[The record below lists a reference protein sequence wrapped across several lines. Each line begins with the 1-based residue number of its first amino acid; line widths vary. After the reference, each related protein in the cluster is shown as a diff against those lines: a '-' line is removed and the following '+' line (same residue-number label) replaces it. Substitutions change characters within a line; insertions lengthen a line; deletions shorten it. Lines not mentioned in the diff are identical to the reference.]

1 MTYVGKE
8 TLSSDGEDSMTH
20 NLEMTVLI
28 DNVAEEPLSEEWGLS
43 ILIVADG
50 RQILLDTGSS
60 ELFARNADCL
70 GIDLGSVEIGVLS
83 HAHYDH
89 ANGMETFFTLNRSA
103 PFLVREG
110 TCENCYGTSEGVL
123 RYIGVQSG
131 VLKKYDERIRYVCGV
146 HIISEG
152 IWLVPHRREDYS
164 SIALRNELYTISNGE
179 HLPDDFAH
187 EQSLVIETGKGLVVF
202 NSCSH
207 TGMTNILTDIREMLG
222 RSDVYAYVG
231 GLHLYKM
238 TDEELAE
245 LSGEIL
251 RNSVSHIFTGH
262 CTGNHAFGFLKER
275 LDGRIEQFSSGFKYC
290 F

>member
-8 TLSSDGEDSMTH
+8 MLSSDGEDPMIH

-28 DNVAEEPLSEEWGLS
+28 DNVAEKPLSEEWGLS
-43 ILIVADG
+43 ILIIADG

-89 ANGMETFFTLNRSA
+89 ADGMETFFTLNRSA

-110 TCENCYGTSEGVL
+110 TCENCYGTSEGGL

-146 HIISEG
+146 HKIAEG
-152 IWLVPHRREDYS
+152 IWLVPHRRADYS

-179 HLPDDFAH
+179 YLPDDFAH

-207 TGMTNILTDIREMLG
+207 TGMTNILTDIGEILG

-238 TDEELAE
+238 TDEELAA

-262 CTGNHAFGFLKER
+262 CTGNHAFSFLKER